1 MLMLVQPN
9 VDQIVGEMMEGASSI
24 NRHSAGL
31 HNSNMFLTQMYSI
44 LLQIQAFAE
53 SGSGYWY
60 RLG

>member
-1 MLMLVQPN
+1 VQPN

-24 NRHSAGL
+24 NRHSEGL

-44 LLQIQAFAE
+44 LLQIQAFAV
-53 SGSGYWY
+53 SGYGYWY

>member
-1 MLMLVQPN
+1 
-9 VDQIVGEMMEGASSI
+9 MMEGASSI
-24 NRHSAGL
+24 NRHSEGL

-44 LLQIQAFAE
+44 LLQIQAFAV